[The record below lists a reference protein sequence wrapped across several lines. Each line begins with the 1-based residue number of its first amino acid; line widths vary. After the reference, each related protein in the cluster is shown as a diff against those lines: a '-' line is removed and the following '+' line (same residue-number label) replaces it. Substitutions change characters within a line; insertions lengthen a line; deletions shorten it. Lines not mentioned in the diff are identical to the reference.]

1 MKRTQRKDALR
12 NIWKQKVSY
21 LSIAVIAM
29 LGVTMFLAMNYGAAA
44 ISANGSAFYND
55 ANFRDIEI
63 VSTRLLSP
71 EDMDVLGAIEGVQ
84 DVEGVVMTQGKVASG
99 LIRKDVNVTTCS
111 DRINRPVLLEGKLPA
126 SAEACVVER
135 DLAEEMGWQL
145 GDRIEI
151 ADAGGQQARFLTGK
165 EYVIEGIVIHPDHV
179 CGSVPDTPYILVSP
193 EAFGLDIFAGCFMKA
208 ELILD
213 VPKDKGRF
221 DDPYTAAVKQIR
233 TQIDA
238 VGQERAPIRQA
249 EVDAQL
255 TQVAEERLISGWD
268 VLEEAKEEIRRAI
281 RNKLAEVL
289 GEEAVNSIEWIT
301 KWTVNP
307 WDEYADAMS
316 FYITEGVKI
325 DLNLSL
331 RENVEKLVSSLALQD
346 EILKSAFMLLN
357 GEGEYSREA
366 ATALLVDKVMPG
378 LDKYEDKY
386 AELTQGCSAW
396 NDTHAK
402 FLDGTLWE
410 EIGLPGICRWIV
422 TDVSGNMSYVQLNS
436 SRESLT
442 RLQMTFSL
450 LFIAVSALVIYATV
464 SKMIDEQRNL
474 VGATKALGFY
484 RREIFAKYLTF
495 GVSGTLLGTLM
506 GVLIARFGVEPF
518 ILNGYQIYYSIDIT
532 RGTLTVGPTLIVFV
546 AGLLLSVSA
555 VWFACRRL
563 LKTPAVTL
571 LQTAMPKGRKTAA
584 KGSSSLPLYSRL
596 ILRNI
601 RSDLKR
607 VIVTVVS
614 VAGCCALVVVGF
626 TLRHSVSGALERQ
639 FTRIVQYDGLF
650 RFDPAVNAEAADVL
664 DEKLKEAKVGSCFI
678 LNTYCTVQV
687 RNLDVEELYCGD
699 LDAMGRMFRL
709 YDAKTGQPMPPSNE
723 GVYIPKRFSEYYGVQ
738 PGDVLELTINATET
752 VQAPVAGVFDN
763 FMNRV
768 FFMSEDCFEAL
779 FQREPVHNAALVRL
793 NGASAD
799 ALNEAFNDVPGYSGY
814 SAADA
819 FRQLFQSAT
828 SVMNAVVLLFIF
840 MAAVMA
846 GVVLMNLTNIY
857 ILQKKRE
864 LTVMRINGFTTKE
877 TIAYVTRETIATTA
891 LGIVL
896 GIGLGALLG
905 YAIVRALEPPLI
917 QFDRSVSV
925 IAWLIGVGMT
935 VFFTAVVNAVAL
947 RKVKHLKLTD
957 VA

>member
-1 MKRTQRKDALR
+1 
-12 NIWKQKVSY
+12 
-21 LSIAVIAM
+21 M

-84 DVEGVVMTQGKVASG
+84 DVEGVIMTQGKVASG

-126 SAEACVVER
+126 SAEACAVER

-151 ADAGGQQARFLTGK
+151 TDAGGQQARFLTGK

-193 EAFGLDIFAGCFMKA
+193 EAFDLDIFAGCFMKA

-221 DDPYTAAVKQIR
+221 DNPYTAAVKQIR

-307 WDEYADAMS
+307 RDEYADAMS
-316 FYITEGVKI
+316 FHITEGVKI

-396 NDTHAK
+396 NDTHTK

-506 GVLIARFGVEPF
+506 GGLIARFGVEPF

-555 VWFACRRL
+555 GWFACRRL
-563 LKTPAVTL
+563 LKTP
-571 LQTAMPKGRKTAA
+571 
-584 KGSSSLPLYSRL
+584 
-596 ILRNI
+596 
-601 RSDLKR
+601 
-607 VIVTVVS
+607 
-614 VAGCCALVVVGF
+614 
-626 TLRHSVSGALERQ
+626 
-639 FTRIVQYDGLF
+639 
-650 RFDPAVNAEAADVL
+650 
-664 DEKLKEAKVGSCFI
+664 
-678 LNTYCTVQV
+678 
-687 RNLDVEELYCGD
+687 
-699 LDAMGRMFRL
+699 
-709 YDAKTGQPMPPSNE
+709 
-723 GVYIPKRFSEYYGVQ
+723 
-738 PGDVLELTINATET
+738 
-752 VQAPVAGVFDN
+752 
-763 FMNRV
+763 
-768 FFMSEDCFEAL
+768 
-779 FQREPVHNAALVRL
+779 
-793 NGASAD
+793 
-799 ALNEAFNDVPGYSGY
+799 
-814 SAADA
+814 
-819 FRQLFQSAT
+819 
-828 SVMNAVVLLFIF
+828 
-840 MAAVMA
+840 
-846 GVVLMNLTNIY
+846 
-857 ILQKKRE
+857 
-864 LTVMRINGFTTKE
+864 
-877 TIAYVTRETIATTA
+877 
-891 LGIVL
+891 
-896 GIGLGALLG
+896 
-905 YAIVRALEPPLI
+905 
-917 QFDRSVSV
+917 
-925 IAWLIGVGMT
+925 
-935 VFFTAVVNAVAL
+935 
-947 RKVKHLKLTD
+947 
-957 VA
+957 

>member
-1 MKRTQRKDALR
+1 MKPTQRKDALR

-29 LGVTMFLAMNYGAAA
+29 LGVTMFFAMNYGAAA

-84 DVEGVVMTQGKVASG
+84 DVEGVIMTQGKVASG

-126 SAEACVVER
+126 SAEACAVER

-151 ADAGGQQARFLTGK
+151 TDAGGQQARFLTGK

-193 EAFGLDIFAGCFMKA
+193 EAFDLDIFAGCFMKA

-221 DDPYTAAVKQIR
+221 DNPYTAAVKQIR

-307 WDEYADAMS
+307 RDEYADAMS
-316 FYITEGVKI
+316 FHITEGVKI

-357 GEGEYSREA
+357 GGGEYSREA

-396 NDTHAK
+396 NDTHTK

-506 GVLIARFGVEPF
+506 GGLIARFGVEPF

-546 AGLLLSVSA
+546 AGLLL
-555 VWFACRRL
+555 FCGCRSGKTEDPGGDPAANGHAQGPEDRRQRL
-563 LKTPAVTL
+563 LF
-571 LQTAMPKGRKTAA
+571 AA
-584 KGSSSLPLYSRL
+584 SLFP
-596 ILRNI
+596 
-601 RSDLKR
+601 
-607 VIVTVVS
+607 V
-614 VAGCCALVVVGF
+614 
-626 TLRHSVSGALERQ
+626 
-639 FTRIVQYDGLF
+639 
-650 RFDPAVNAEAADVL
+650 DPAQYPVRSKAGDRHRGQRGGL
-664 DEKLKEAKVGSCFI
+664 LRVGGGGVHPPAF
-678 LNTYCTVQV
+678 
-687 RNLDVEELYCGD
+687 
-699 LDAMGRMFRL
+699 
-709 YDAKTGQPMPPSNE
+709 GQR
-723 GVYIPKRFSEYYGVQ
+723 GV
-738 PGDVLELTINATET
+738 
-752 VQAPVAGVFDN
+752 
-763 FMNRV
+763 
-768 FFMSEDCFEAL
+768 
-779 FQREPVHNAALVRL
+779 
-793 NGASAD
+793 GASVHPD
-799 ALNEAFNDVPGYSGY
+799 RPIRRPVPVRSR
-814 SAADA
+814 
-819 FRQLFQSAT
+819 RQ
-828 SVMNAVVLLFIF
+828 
-840 MAAVMA
+840 
-846 GVVLMNLTNIY
+846 
-857 ILQKKRE
+857 
-864 LTVMRINGFTTKE
+864 
-877 TIAYVTRETIATTA
+877 
-891 LGIVL
+891 
-896 GIGLGALLG
+896 
-905 YAIVRALEPPLI
+905 
-917 QFDRSVSV
+917 
-925 IAWLIGVGMT
+925 
-935 VFFTAVVNAVAL
+935 
-947 RKVKHLKLTD
+947 
-957 VA
+957 